1 MMKVSV
7 CNHTK
12 LSTPLIPPICS
23 NYVTYDPRNIPSHH
37 FDRVVCNSDVVLW
50 SVGAQS
56 LRVWVWILYGDSVFF
71 IYTTFVAR
79 RKERVFLFGKDF
91 VVTSRSR

>member
-23 NYVTYDPRNIPSHH
+23 KFVTYDPRNIPSHH
-37 FDRVVCNSDVVLW
+37 FDRVVCNSDVVP
-50 SVGAQS
+50 
-56 LRVWVWILYGDSVFF
+56 
-71 IYTTFVAR
+71 
-79 RKERVFLFGKDF
+79 
-91 VVTSRSR
+91 